1 MNKNK
6 KIIIGV
12 IILLFIIGIVVTYK
26 LIENSVTNRENYKVN
41 IENISSTP
49 VDTVNLEES
58 LIYEET
64 VSPNENYVSYDEE
77 KVFYTIRV
85 YKKENNII
93 VKSSS
98 NTPFAKELQ
107 YEINNDKDITKDN
120 IKIEWTTLMGD
131 TNFTK
136 ENQIGIAIVTLSYDD
151 EIFSQRKISFVS
163 NAIDVIVDTIK

>member
-26 LIENSVTNRENYKVN
+26 LTENSVTNRENYKVN

-64 VSPNENYVSYDEE
+64 VSPNENYVSYNEE

-107 YEINNDKDITKDN
+107 YEIKSDKDITKDN
-120 IKIEWTTLMGD
+120 IKIEWTTLMGN

-163 NAIDVIVDTIK
+163 NAIDVIVNTIK

>member
-1 MNKNK
+1 MKNK
-6 KIIIGV
+6 KIIIRV

-85 YKKENNII
+85 YKKKNNII

-98 NTPFAKELQ
+98 NCKRYDIDIMIEDEPKN
-107 YEINNDKDITKDN
+107 INK
-120 IKIEWTTLMGD
+120 L
-131 TNFTK
+131 
-136 ENQIGIAIVTLSYDD
+136 IGNTSII
-151 EIFSQRKISFVS
+151 IFDAPYI
-163 NAIDVIVDTIK
+163 